1 MPHGKE
7 VPHGSE
13 AHTWQ
18 RKERTAKGFAVR
30 FVHAHG
36 KEVFTVVFFAGQG
49 CRECTH
55 GKAVTVHLDPFAA
68 RSAARQRILF
78 P

>member
-36 KEVFTVVFFAGQG
+36 KEVFTVVFFAGQW
-49 CRECTH
+49 
-55 GKAVTVHLDPFAA
+55 LP
-68 RSAARQRILF
+68 
-78 P
+78 